1 MKTDKFY
8 YVPLLESLANILKL
22 EDFQAEILN
31 PHENQSNEQLNDF
44 CDGSLFKSHYMF
56 SSDPNALQIIAYYDE
71 LEVVNPIGLY
81 VKKTQAWV
89 VCSTFWQILGP
100 NIAQR
105 LKQYSYLQL
114 ESMRILRNMALMN
127 SCDLLLKILRHCTVT
142 A

>member
-56 SSDPNALQIIAYYDE
+56 NSDPNALQVIAYYDE
-71 LEVVNPIGLY
+71 LEVVNPIGSY
-81 VKKTQAWV
+81 IKKHKLGCMFYFLANIRPQYR
-89 VCSTFWQILGP
+89 ST
-100 NIAQR
+100 
-105 LKQYSYLQL
+105 LKTIQL
-114 ESMRILRNMALMN
+114 LAVGKHEDITKYGIDEFM
-127 SCDLLLKILRHCTVT
+127 
-142 A
+142 